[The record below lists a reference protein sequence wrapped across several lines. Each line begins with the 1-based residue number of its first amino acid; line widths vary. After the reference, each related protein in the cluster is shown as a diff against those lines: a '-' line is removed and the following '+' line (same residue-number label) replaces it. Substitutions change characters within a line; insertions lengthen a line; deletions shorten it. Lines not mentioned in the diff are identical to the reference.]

1 MVRQVTK
8 VPLDKYIDLA
18 LSHARFTRNEDGSWT
33 CEVSVLP
40 GCVTCGRTKSKAVE
54 MARDAVEAWVLTAI
68 RFGDVVPEIDGCV
81 LAYGQAEGDAPAH
94 P

>member
-8 VPLDKYIDLA
+8 VSFDKYIDLA
-18 LSHARFTRNEDGSWT
+18 LSHARFVQNEDGSWT
-33 CEVSVLP
+33 CEVPVLP
-40 GCVTCGRTKSKAVE
+40 GCVTCGRTRREAVE

-68 RFGDVVPEIDGCV
+68 RFQDGVPEIDGCV
-81 LAYGQAEGDAPAH
+81 LAYGQPEGDDQAH